1 MSAISRSLSTVDP
14 DRDIAYLRAMPPPK
28 LYDEQFPAR
37 LVAGTLARIKAVL
50 AAGES
55 IGSVIRAA
63 IERELRRRERRA
75 RKERGD
81 G

>member
-1 MSAISRSLSTVDP
+1 MA
-14 DRDIAYLRAMPPPK
+14 PPK
-28 LYDEQFPAR
+28 LYDEQLLAR
-37 LVAGTLARIKAVL
+37 LTAGTIARIRAVL

-55 IGSVIRAA
+55 IGDVVRAA
-63 IERELRRRERRA
+63 IERELRRRERA